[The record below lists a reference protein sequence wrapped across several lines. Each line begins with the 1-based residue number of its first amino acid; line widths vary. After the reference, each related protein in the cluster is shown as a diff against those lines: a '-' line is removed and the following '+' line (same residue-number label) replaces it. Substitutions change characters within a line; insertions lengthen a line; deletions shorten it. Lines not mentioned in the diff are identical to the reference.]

1 MILLRFCVS
10 QRILSRNLGWI
21 CKQFA
26 NKSSIQLGTTDTN
39 WNHDRFI
46 SIWKPL

>member
-1 MILLRFCVS
+1 MPFGLRVSRTMLILAIDYYIYVS
-10 QRILSRNLGWI
+10 QI

-39 WNHDRFI
+39 
-46 SIWKPL
+46 